1 MRKYYNLNLFWVPI
15 ALGAYIGVREALIL
29 LSKKLCYMPTL
40 NIKKKGCRQ
49 VGTTTITSTSTTNE
63 VFVDNLQ

>member
-1 MRKYYNLNLFWVPI
+1 MMTTMMRKYYNLNLFWVPI

-40 NIKKKGCRQ
+40 NIKKK
-49 VGTTTITSTSTTNE
+49 VA
-63 VFVDNLQ
+63 DK